1 MRKTKIRTN
10 RQIGTSVYKLDKL
23 RKAKTPGKRKAKK
36 SGKTYYEYRKN
47 RSDKKGK
54 RI

>member
-23 RKAKTPGKRKAKK
+23 RKAKTPGKRKSK
-36 SGKTYYEYRKN
+36 SGKTYYEFRKN